1 MEVVK
6 ALEAERTGKEGMKG
20 SKGKPEE
27 MDDEVMQRRKTMRV
41 RRKGRGSK
49 S

>member
-6 ALEAERTGKEGMKG
+6 ALEAERTGKEGR
-20 SKGKPEE
+20 KGKLEE
-27 MDDEVMQRRKTMRV
+27 MDDEVMQQRKTMRV
-41 RRKGRGSK
+41 RRKGQK